1 MYINQFGGYEVELIK
16 ETAYKQLVNHRKKFH
31 WCGKLI
37 EDGESFN
44 MWLSIKEQVYPVKGI
59 MRFQTYYFT
68 HTGCKTTRKRS

>member
-1 MYINQFGGYEVELIK
+1 MELIK
-16 ETAYKQLVNHRKKFH
+16 ETTYKQLGKHRKKCH

-37 EDGESFN
+37 HDGESVN